1 MGAINNFISQM
12 SKSGGYARSAQY
24 ELILNFPDGI
34 VNATQRSQ
42 SLTLNCETL
51 SWPGHDLQ
59 TQSRKHGNE
68 PERLLVQS
76 HGFEGTITA
85 TFYLSLDHSER
96 FLLEQW
102 QELAVNRITHKANY
116 YNDLNK
122 DFKYVGSAEMY
133 QLGSAPATRTFTSNK
148 EDTSGGSGDHRTSS
162 SNSGMQE
169 FKQKTNIAVR
179 TYGITLQ
186 DVYPSTIALTEM
198 SYATPNEV
206 QRLLV
211 TFQYRQHLPLNID
224 DGNKRPLGN

>member
-34 VNATQRSQ
+34 VNATRRSQ
-42 SLTLNCETL
+42 SLSLNCETL

-68 PERLLVQS
+68 PERYLVQS

-85 TFYLSLDHSER
+85 SFYLSLDHSER

-102 QELAVNRITHKANY
+102 QELAVNRFTHKANY
-116 YNDLNK
+116 YNE
-122 DFKYVGSAEMY
+122 YVGSAEIY
-133 QLGSAPATRTFTSNK
+133 QLGSAPATRQFFSRTAEGPRNSEITTTLTG
-148 EDTSGGSGDHRTSS
+148 ED
-162 SNSGMQE
+162 
-169 FKQKTNIAVR
+169 KTHIAVR

-198 SYATPNEV
+198 SYAMPNEI

-211 TFQYRQHLPLNID
+211 TFQYRQHLPIAITE
-224 DGNKRPLGN
+224 GNKRPLGN